1 MKNDTHTYSQLQIGW
16 HRNLEIISE
25 TFNFVPGVS
34 GFSWDL
40 LLVPRY
46 YLILIVNPMGRIV
59 LREQSFRNNLK
70 ILCHPICKSAVY
82 APEVRF
88 TNCTS
93 RACKSR
99 SLSCY
104 KRVYAQYMGY
114 MRVCAVYGI
123 QKSMRSIWDKEY
135 VCSICAVYGIQK
147 SMRSIWDTRV
157 CAQYIRCIWDTR
169 VYA

>member
-70 ILCHPICKSAVY
+70 ILCHPICESAVY

-88 TNCTS
+88 TNCAS
-93 RACKSR
+93 RAC

-104 KRVYAQYMGY
+104 KRVYVEYMGY

-123 QKSMRSIWDKEY
+123 QEY
-135 VCSICAVYGIQK
+135 VCAQYMC
-147 SMRSIWDTRV
+147 SIWDTQV
-157 CAQYIRCIWDTR
+157 CA
-169 VYA
+169 